1 VPGSPLDPR
10 AKGTNRLIREG
21 ATLTESADDVV
32 SGLRS
37 PARTHVREPD
47 GASPRTARDRRCKEA
62 DRIRREI
69 EELLG
74 PSPVE
79 IDELVRQCGA
89 PVPVVLAVL
98 LELEL
103 AGRLHRHSGNRGAW
117 DNAEWPPSVM
127 RLSRATPSPASG
139 EGQKK

>member
-1 VPGSPLDPR
+1 VIVEAAESSGSLITANFALEQGREVFAVPGSPLDPR

-21 ATLTESADDVV
+21 ATLTESADDVL

-37 PARTHVREPD
+37 PAGRMFREPD
-47 GASPRTARDRRCKEA
+47 GPSAPEPVDDREA

-89 PVPVVLAVL
+89 TVPAVLTVL

-103 AGRLHRHSGNRGAW
+103 AGRLHRLPG
-117 DNAEWPPSVM
+117 
-127 RLSRATPSPASG
+127 SRVSLG
-139 EGQKK
+139 

>member
-1 VPGSPLDPR
+1 MF
-10 AKGTNRLIREG
+10 
-21 ATLTESADDVV
+21 
-32 SGLRS
+32 
-37 PARTHVREPD
+37 REPD
-47 GASPRTARDRRCKEA
+47 GPSAPEPVDDREA

-89 PVPVVLAVL
+89 TVPAVLTVL

-103 AGRLHRHSGNRGAW
+103 AGRLHRLPG
-117 DNAEWPPSVM
+117 
-127 RLSRATPSPASG
+127 SRVSLG
-139 EGQKK
+139 